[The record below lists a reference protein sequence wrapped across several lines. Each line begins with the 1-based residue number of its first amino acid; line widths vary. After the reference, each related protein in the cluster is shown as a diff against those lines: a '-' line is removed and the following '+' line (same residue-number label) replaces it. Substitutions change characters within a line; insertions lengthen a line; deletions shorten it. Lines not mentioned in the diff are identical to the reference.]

1 MGKLATAHSN
11 IPSVH
16 SFTLHLASNLES
28 DNGVTT
34 LCIPNKENSAQGQ
47 LWSQT
52 INKCGLVDG
61 DKFLLRVV
69 GGCERYINSAA
80 PCPGEVTWLL
90 AHPPPPPPPPPT
102 LPRKRAEEPGP
113 DNTLL
118 ISDFSNELVDL
129 YGDGTFLY
137 VAADIGELYFGTYHL
152 KVQIDGVVK
161 RLVVLDNQGTAY
173 AR

>member
-1 MGKLATAHSN
+1 MLYTAYLL
-11 IPSVH
+11 
-16 SFTLHLASNLES
+16 TLHLASNLES

-52 INKCGLVDG
+52 INKCGLIHG

-69 GGCERYINSAA
+69 GGCERYITSAA
-80 PCPGEVTWLL
+80 PWPGEATWVL
-90 AHPPPPPPPPPT
+90 ARPPPPPPPT
-102 LPRKRAEEPGP
+102 SPRKRAGEPGP
-113 DNTLL
+113 GTTLS
-118 ISDFSNELVDL
+118 ISDFSNELIDL
-129 YGDGTFLY
+129 CGDGTFLY

>member
-1 MGKLATAHSN
+1 MSYTIHSLT
-11 IPSVH
+11 PH
-16 SFTLHLASNLES
+16 EASNLES

-69 GGCERYINSAA
+69 GGCERYINSPA

-90 AHPPPPPPPPPT
+90 ANPPPH
-102 LPRKRAEEPGP
+102 KREEPGP
-113 DNTLL
+113 DNTLV

-137 VAADIGELYFGTYHL
+137 VAADIGELYSGTYHL
-152 KVQIDGVVK
+152 KVQIDGLVK
-161 RLVVLDNQGTAY
+161 RLVVLDNSGIGY